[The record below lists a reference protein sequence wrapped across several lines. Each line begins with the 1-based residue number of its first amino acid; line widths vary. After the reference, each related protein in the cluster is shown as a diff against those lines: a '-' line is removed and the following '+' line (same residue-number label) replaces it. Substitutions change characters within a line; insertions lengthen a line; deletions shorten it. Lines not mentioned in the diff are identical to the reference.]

1 MSDHIMMEVECP
13 HCFAKGQ
20 MQAPPP
26 GAVIIG
32 PCPRCTGMVV
42 IFCGRALALD
52 RDTMLEGSVEDK
64 QAHLMTVLGEFLE
77 ERVEQIVNMISS
89 VTDED
94 LQQLIDQEVVDHAEP
109 MDEPAK
115 SVEADPGLI
124 SDEEMARF
132 LDYELPSIDDHATF
146 RQNFG
151 DS

>member
-1 MSDHIMMEVECP
+1 MNQRVMMEVECP

-32 PCPRCTGMVV
+32 PCPRCSGMVV

-52 RDTMLEGSVEDK
+52 KDTMLDGTTEAK
-64 QAHLMTVLGEFLE
+64 QEHLMAVLGEFLE
-77 ERVEQIVNMISS
+77 ERVQQIVGMISS

-94 LQQLIDQEVVDHAEP
+94 LHQLIDQEVIDQDDLAD
-109 MDEPAK
+109 MDDETDAP
-115 SVEADPGLI
+115 EPGLI
-124 SDEEMARF
+124 SDDEMSRF
-132 LDYELPSIDDHATF
+132 LDYELPGIDDPANF

-151 DS
+151 

>member
-1 MSDHIMMEVECP
+1 MDQRVMMEVECP

-32 PCPRCTGMVV
+32 PCPRCSGMVV

-52 RDTMLEGSVEDK
+52 KDTMIDGTNEDK
-64 QAHLMTVLGEFLE
+64 QEHLMAVLGEFLE
-77 ERVEQIVNMISS
+77 ERVQQIVGMISS

-94 LQQLIDQEVVDHAEP
+94 LQQMIDQEVVDQTDMPESDDVAETP
-109 MDEPAK
+109 QR
-115 SVEADPGLI
+115 GQI
-124 SDEEMARF
+124 SDEEMSRF

-146 RQNFG
+146 REYFK
-151 DS
+151 

>member
-1 MSDHIMMEVECP
+1 MMEVECP

-52 RDTMLEGSVEDK
+52 KDTMIDGTIEAK
-64 QAHLMTVLGEFLE
+64 QEHLMSVLGEFLE
-77 ERVEQIVNMISS
+77 ERVQQIVGMISS

-94 LQQLIDQEVVDHAEP
+94 LQQLIDQEVVDQTDLAGMEDDTESP
-109 MDEPAK
+109 ER
-115 SVEADPGLI
+115 GLI
-124 SDEEMARF
+124 SDEEMSKF
-132 LDYELPSIDDHATF
+132 LNYELPGIDDHASF
-146 RQNFG
+146 RENFG
-151 DS
+151 